1 VQSLSCSL
9 ITGRYVL
16 AVLYGENRPKSENL
30 ATLTPHSSATVGRRK
45 KLTTHWKLP
54 GPWATTLRKQ
64 YLSAVHPMTCSL
76 LWVMWLFDRFS
87 ISDFGGKWQ
96 LKWKFSKMSSQIP
109 RRDTEIRFVTKFGGN
124 RPLRSRRKVVWF
136 TTQKKLALRGTRFS
150 AHFAQ
155 NGPIAPKIPERC
167 RPLICPRTPNLVRID
182 CVLLDLFRKDWFFG
196 PKSRYD
202 N

>member
-1 VQSLSCSL
+1 MSTDFYNFLVQWHLNKFSTIWDTYCPQRLCVFL
-9 ITGRYVL
+9 HYR
-16 AVLYGENRPKSENL
+16 GENELDFRCWGQVTPKVKIFGNGNVFSD
-30 ATLTPHSSATVGRRK
+30 SATGHRNTFRDQIW
-45 KLTTHWKLP
+45 WK
-54 GPWATTLRKQ
+54 
-64 YLSAVHPMTCSL
+64 SAVAKSPKGRLVYHT
-76 LWVMWLFDRFS
+76 
-87 ISDFGGKWQ
+87 
-96 LKWKFSKMSSQIP
+96 
-109 RRDTEIRFVTKFGGN
+109 
-124 RPLRSRRKVVWF
+124 
-136 TTQKKLALRGTRFS
+136 KKLALRGTRFS